1 MTNILTPASNQ
12 EAADLIR
19 DAADKRT
26 PLVLRG
32 GETKSQIGTPM
43 QVERAVS
50 SIGLSGIT
58 LYEPSEMVIAAKAG
72 TPLSE
77 IEAELDKHNQRL
89 AFDPITYQRVL
100 GSDGTATIGAVAAC
114 NLSGSRRIAFGAAR
128 DSLIGIEMINGKGEI
143 IKNGGRVMKNVT
155 GYDLTKLVCGS
166 WGTLGLL
173 TEVCFKVQP
182 KPEQERTLL
191 ISGLYEEEA
200 VPLMCK
206 AMGSPFEITSAA
218 HLHPDTRK
226 KGVYARTIL
235 RIEGFEET
243 LNYRVQELRDLLIEA
258 RDTDD
263 LDFDEVEHLDDH
275 ESQAIWKQ
283 VADLSVMNDDDRRL
297 LWKISVKPT
306 DAPIIGRYLNNQ
318 MDASLLYDWS
328 GGLIYAAFEYHHQNE
343 EDGSAREI
351 REEVAKLGG
360 HATLIRA
367 PELTRSAGISFQPP
381 SGGVAKLNQAVKQS
395 FDPFG
400 IFNPGLMASGKER

>member
-12 EAADLIR
+12 KAAEIVR

-26 PLVLRG
+26 PIALRG
-32 GETKSQIGTPM
+32 GGTKSQIGTPM
-43 QVERAVS
+43 QVEQIVS
-50 SIGLSGIT
+50 STGLCGIT

-72 TPLSE
+72 TPLAE
-77 IEAELDKHNQRL
+77 IEAELKKHNQRL
-89 AFDPITYQRVL
+89 AFDPITYQRAL
-100 GSDGTATIGAVAAC
+100 GSDGMPTIGAIAAC

-191 ISGLYEEEA
+191 INGLYEDEA

-206 AMGSPFEITSAA
+206 VMGSPFEITSAA
-218 HLHPDTRK
+218 HLYPDARK
-226 KGVYARTIL
+226 DDVRARTIL
-235 RIEGFEET
+235 RIEGFAES
-243 LNYRVQELRDLLIEA
+243 LNYRVQELQDLLMDA
-258 RDTDD
+258 CDADN
-263 LDFDEVEHLDDH
+263 LDFGEVVHLDDQ
-275 ESQAIWKQ
+275 ESKEIWDK
-283 VADLSVMNDDDRRL
+283 VADLSIINDDDRQL

-306 DAPIIGRYLNNQ
+306 DAPTIGRYLHNQ

-328 GGLIYAAFEYHHQNE
+328 GGLIYAAFECHHQNE
-343 EDGSAREI
+343 QDGSAQEI
-351 REEVAKLGG
+351 RNEVAKLGG

-367 PELTRSAGISFQPP
+367 PELTRSAGVSFQPL
-381 SGGVAKLNQAVKQS
+381 SNGVSKLHKAVKQS

-400 IFNPGLMASGKER
+400 IFNPGLMASGEER

>member
-12 EAADLIR
+12 EAAEIIR
-19 DAADKRT
+19 DAADKRC
-26 PLVLRG
+26 PIALRG
-32 GETKSQIGTPM
+32 GGTKSQIGTPM
-43 QVERAVS
+43 QVEQNIS
-50 SIGLSGIT
+50 SAGLTGIT

-89 AFDPITYQRVL
+89 AFDPITYQRAL
-100 GSDGTATIGAVAAC
+100 GSEGTPTIGAIAAC

-128 DSLIGIEMINGKGEI
+128 DSLIGIEMINGKGEL

-191 ISGLYEEEA
+191 IEGLFEEEA

-218 HLHPDTRK
+218 HLHPDARK
-226 KGVYARTIL
+226 DGVYARTIL
-235 RIEGFEET
+235 RIEGFEDS
-243 LNYRVQELRDLLIEA
+243 LNYRAQELQDLLMDA
-258 RDTDD
+258 RDTDN
-263 LDFDEVEHLDDH
+263 LDFDEIVHLNDQQ
-275 ESQAIWKQ
+275 SKAIWDQ
-283 VADLSVMNDDDRRL
+283 VADLSVINDDDRRL

-306 DAPIIGRYLNNQ
+306 DAPVIGRYLHDQ

-351 REEVAKLGG
+351 REQVVKLGG

-367 PELTRSAGISFQPP
+367 PELTRSAGVSFQPT
-381 SGGVAKLNQAVKQS
+381 SDGVSKLNKAVKQS

-400 IFNPGLMASGKER
+400 IFNPGLMASGEER